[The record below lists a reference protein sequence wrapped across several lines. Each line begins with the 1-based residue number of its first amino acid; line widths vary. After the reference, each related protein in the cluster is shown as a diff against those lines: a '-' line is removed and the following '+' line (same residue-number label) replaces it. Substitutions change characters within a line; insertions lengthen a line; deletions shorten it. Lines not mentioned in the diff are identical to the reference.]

1 MSPSDLRCPAV
12 LDASTV
18 GEFIVDLRAALAAGA
33 VAIDGAPVGR
43 VDAAGIQLL
52 YSFVATARARGLAVA
67 WSGVSP
73 TLAAA
78 AATLGLASAIGLPP
92 IAIA

>member
-1 MSPSDLRCPAV
+1 M
-12 LDASTV
+12 
-18 GEFIVDLRAALAAGA
+18 DLRAALAAGA

-52 YSFVATARARGLAVA
+52 YSFVATARARGVAVA

-73 TLAAA
+73 DPGGRGPHARSRFH
-78 AATLGLASAIGLPP
+78 LGLPTP
-92 IAIA
+92 IETV